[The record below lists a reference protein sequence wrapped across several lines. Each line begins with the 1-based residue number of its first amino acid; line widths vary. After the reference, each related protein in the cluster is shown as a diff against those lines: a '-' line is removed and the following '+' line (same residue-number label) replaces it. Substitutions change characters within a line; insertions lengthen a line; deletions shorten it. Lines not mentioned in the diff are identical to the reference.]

1 MIADQHEDTQ
11 TGRQGDAHLRALLDS
26 RRPGYGLPRPFYHD
40 RALYEHEL
48 ARVWR
53 RGWLFAGHTC
63 EAARPGDYFTLD
75 LDGDSLLVVR
85 DDGGEMRAF
94 HNICTHRGTLLCA
107 EQRGHARAFVCPY
120 HQWTFSCR
128 GELLSCVGM
137 QEGIDRGGL
146 GLRPVHVEV
155 CEGLIFVSL
164 SETPPFDPARAVIGP
179 SARPQGFGRAK
190 VAAVAEY
197 VIAANWKLVWENN
210 RECYHCSVNHP
221 EYIRSNFDI
230 YEDGHGSER
239 IHQRLR
245 QAVERSEATWRAEGL
260 AATHKGGGIA
270 TFPDAEQ
277 DIWYSA
283 TRTVLADGYQSESL
297 DGARVAPLMGEYRDP
312 GVGVLR
318 LRTLP
323 NFWCHASPD
332 HAVTTRLLPAG
343 LHATHAR
350 ITWLVHED
358 AVEGVDYDTA
368 SLLPFW
374 QLTSEQD
381 WALCERV
388 QRGVASSAYRPGPL
402 SEGRKYNLDAFLCWY
417 LHQLR

>member
-1 MIADQHEDTQ
+1 MRNPATII
-11 TGRQGDAHLRALLDS
+11 
-26 RRPGYGLPRPFYHD
+26 
-40 RALYEHEL
+40 
-48 ARVWR
+48 
-53 RGWLFAGHTC
+53 
-63 EAARPGDYFTLD
+63 TLD

-85 DDGGEMRAF
+85 DDSGAIGAF
-94 HNICTHRGTLLCA
+94 HNICSHRGTLLCV
-107 EQRGHARAFVCPY
+107 EERGHARAFVCPY
-120 HQWTFSCR
+120 HQWTFSRR

-137 QEGIDRGGL
+137 QEGIDKSLL
-146 GLRPVHVEV
+146 GLRPAHAEV

-164 SETPPFDPARAVIGP
+164 AETPPPFEPARAVIGP
-179 SARPQGFGRAK
+179 LARPQGLLRAK

-197 VIAANWKLVWENN
+197 TIPANWKLVWENN

-245 QAVERSEATWRAEGL
+245 QAVERSEATWQAEGL
-260 AATHKGGGIA
+260 AATHTGGGLA

-343 LHATHAR
+343 LHATRAR

-374 QLTSEQD
+374 QRTSEQD

-402 SEGRKYNLDAFLCWY
+402 SEGREYNLDAFLRWY
-417 LHQLR
+417 LHHLQWT